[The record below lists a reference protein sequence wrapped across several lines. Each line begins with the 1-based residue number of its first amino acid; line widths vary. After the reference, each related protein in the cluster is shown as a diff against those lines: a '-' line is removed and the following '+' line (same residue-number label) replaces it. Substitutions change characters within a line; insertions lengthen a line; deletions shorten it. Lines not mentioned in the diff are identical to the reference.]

1 MLIARL
7 HKFITA
13 PAAKIPKSNTIFW
26 LSLSLTFAAL
36 YGMLGL
42 QEAFSSKYVVQDD
55 VRQHVFWMQRFL
67 DPQLFPNDLIANYF
81 QSVAPAGY
89 TALYRLL
96 AAVGI
101 NPLLASKLLP
111 VVLGLTAT
119 GYCFSVCT
127 QLLPVPA
134 AGFIASLL
142 LNQSMWMKDDLV
154 SATPRAFAFP
164 IFLAFL
170 HYLLR
175 RSLPG
180 TGISVALIGLFYPQ
194 YVFIAA
200 GAIVLQLVRWE
211 GGRWQLTQNRR
222 DYWFCAA
229 LIAVAIL
236 VLLPFALKTS
246 EFGPTITAAEARKMP
261 EFLPGGRSSFFHKS
275 PVVFW
280 IDGRGSAILPS
291 RQQALVWL
299 GLLLPVLLRYPSF
312 FPLAKQV
319 TSAVRVLPQIA
330 LVSVAMF
337 FAAHAALFKLHLP
350 SRYTGH
356 SFRIALALAGG
367 IALTVLLDA
376 VFQWAENQTKDSS
389 TEKTPPPTPSPL
401 TGRGLDTTET
411 LSRSPLLSGKA
422 KKIIAFSCFLLA
434 FSTLIL
440 YPAFVDNFP
449 KTSYQVG
456 GAQQLYQFFAQ
467 QPKDTLIASLAEEA
481 NNLPTFSQRSILA
494 GREYAIPYHVGYYRR
509 FRERTV
515 ELIEAQYS
523 QDLAPALQL
532 IEKYGIDFWLLEPTS
547 FTPDYLIKNHWRWQF
562 EPAKQAA
569 ERLKRGKMPA
579 LASLVGR
586 CSVFDREGFSVLPAD
601 CILKAGKK

>member
-13 PAAKIPKSNTIFW
+13 PAAKTPKSNTIFW
-26 LSLSLTFAAL
+26 LSLSLTFAAF
-36 YGMLGL
+36 YGLLAL

-89 TALYRLL
+89 TALYRVL

-111 VVLGLTAT
+111 AVLGLIAT

-180 TGISVALIGLFYPQ
+180 TGISIALIGLFYPQ

-211 GGRWQLTQNRR
+211 GGRLQLTQNRR

-261 EFLPGGRSSFFHKS
+261 EFLPGGRSSFFSKN

-291 RQQALVWL
+291 RQTALVWF
-299 GLLLPVLLRYPSF
+299 GLLLPVLLRYPAL

-319 TSAVRVLPQIA
+319 TSGVRVLPQIA

-337 FAAHAALFKLHLP
+337 FAAHAVLFKLHLP

-356 SFRIALALAGG
+356 SFRIVLALAGG

-389 TEKTPPPTPSPL
+389 K
-401 TGRGLDTTET
+401 R
-411 LSRSPLLSGKA
+411 A
-422 KKIIAFSCFLLA
+422 KIIAFSCFLLT
-434 FSTLIL
+434 FTTLFL
-440 YPAFVDNFP
+440 YPAFVKNFP

-456 GAQQLYQFFAQ
+456 GAQQLYYFFAQ

-481 NNLPTFSQRSILA
+481 NNLPTFSQRSILV

-523 QDLAPALQL
+523 QDLAPAKQL
-532 IEKYGIDFWLLEPTS
+532 IQKYGIDFWLLEPSS
-547 FTPDYLIKNHWRWQF
+547 FTPEYLIKNHWRWQF

-579 LASLVGR
+579 LAGLVGR

>member
-13 PAAKIPKSNTIFW
+13 PAAKTPKSNTIFW
-26 LSLSLTFAAL
+26 LSLSLTFTVLYAL
-36 YGMLGL
+36 PVLR
-42 QEAFSSKYVVQDD
+42 EAFSSKYVVQDD
-55 VRQHVFWMQRFL
+55 ARQHVFWMLRFL
-67 DPQLFPNDLIANYF
+67 DPDLFPNDLIADYF

-89 TALYRLL
+89 TALYRVL

-101 NPLLASKLLP
+101 NPLFVNKLLP
-111 VVLGLTAT
+111 VVLGLIAT
-119 GYCFSVCT
+119 GYCFSVCL

-134 AGFIASLL
+134 AGFMTSLL

-175 RSLPG
+175 RSLLG
-180 TGISVALIGLFYPQ
+180 TGISVALLGLFYPQ

-200 GAIVLQLVRWE
+200 GVTILQLVRWE
-211 GGRWQLTQNRR
+211 GGRLQLTQNRR

-229 LIAVAIL
+229 LVAVAIL
-236 VLLPFALKTS
+236 VLLLFALKTS
-246 EFGPTITAAEARKMP
+246 EFGPAITAAEARKMP
-261 EFLPGGRSSFFHKS
+261 EFLPGGRSSFFHRN
-275 PVVFW
+275 PVEFW

-291 RQQALVWL
+291 RQTALVWF
-299 GLLLPVLLRYPSF
+299 GLLLPVLLRYPSL
-312 FPLAKQV
+312 FPLVKQV
-319 TSAVRVLPQIA
+319 TSGVRVLSQIV
-330 LVSVAMF
+330 LVSVTMF

-350 SRYTGH
+350 NRYTGH
-356 SFRIALALAGG
+356 SFRIVLALAAG

-376 VFQWAENQTKDSS
+376 VFQWAENQTKNSS
-389 TEKTPPPTPSPL
+389 AAKTPPPTPSPHAE
-401 TGRGLDTTET
+401 RGLDTTEA

-422 KKIIAFSCFLLA
+422 KKIIAFSCFLLT
-434 FSTLIL
+434 FSTLFL
-440 YPAFVDNFP
+440 YPAFVKNFA
-449 KTSYQVG
+449 KTAYQVG

-467 QPKDTLIASLAEEA
+467 QPKHTLIASLAEEV
-481 NNLPTFSQRSILA
+481 NNLPTFSQRSILV

-532 IEKYGIDFWLLEPTS
+532 IQKYGIDFWLLEPSS
-547 FTPDYLIKNHWRWQF
+547 FTPEYLSKNHWRWQF
-562 EPAKQAA
+562 DPAKQAA
-569 ERLKRGKMPA
+569 KRLKRGEMPA
-579 LASLVGR
+579 LAGLVGR
-586 CSVFDREGFSVLPAD
+586 CSVFDKEGFSVLPAD
-601 CILKAGKK
+601 CILKAAKK

>member
-13 PAAKIPKSNTIFW
+13 PAAKTPKSNTIFW

-36 YGMLGL
+36 YALPVL
-42 QEAFSSKYVVQDD
+42 REAFSSKYIVQDD
-55 VRQHVFWMQRFL
+55 ARQHVFWMLRFL
-67 DPQLFPNDLIANYF
+67 DPELFPNDLIANYF

-89 TALYRLL
+89 TALYRVL

-101 NPLLASKLLP
+101 NPLFANKLLP

-119 GYCFSVCT
+119 GYCFSVCL

-154 SATPRAFAFP
+154 SATPRAFVFP

-175 RSLPG
+175 RSLFG
-180 TGISVALIGLFYPQ
+180 TGISGALLGLFYPQ
-194 YVFIAA
+194 YILIAA
-200 GAIVLQLVRWE
+200 GVIILQLVRWE
-211 GGRWQLTQNRR
+211 GGRLQLTQNRR

-229 LIAVAIL
+229 GLFVAIL
-236 VLLPFALKTS
+236 VLLPFALKTN

-261 EFLPGGRSSFFHKS
+261 EFLPGGRSSFFHKN
-275 PVVFW
+275 PVEFW

-291 RQQALVWL
+291 RQTALVWF
-299 GLLLPVLLRYPSF
+299 GLLLPVLLRYPAQ

-319 TSAVRVLPQIA
+319 TSGVRVLPQIV

-337 FAAHAALFKLHLP
+337 LAAHAALFKLHLP

-356 SFRIALALAGG
+356 SCRIVLALAGG
-367 IALTVLLDA
+367 IALAVLLDA
-376 VFQWAENQTKDSS
+376 VFQWAENQTQDS
-389 TEKTPPPTPSPL
+389 
-401 TGRGLDTTET
+401 RQ
-411 LSRSPLLSGKA
+411 RA
-422 KKIIAFSCFLLA
+422 KIICFSCFLLA
-434 FSTLIL
+434 FSTLFF
-440 YPAFVDNFP
+440 YPAFVKNFP
-449 KTSYQVG
+449 KTAYQVG

-481 NNLPTFSQRSILA
+481 NNLPTFSQRSILV

-523 QDLAPALQL
+523 QDLAPAKQL
-532 IEKYGIDFWLLEPTS
+532 IQKYGIDFWLLEPSS
-547 FTPDYLIKNHWRWQF
+547 FTPDYLRKNHWRWQF
-562 EPAKQAA
+562 DPAKQAA

-579 LASLVGR
+579 LVGLVGR
-586 CSVFDREGFSVLPAD
+586 CSVFDKEGFSVLPAD
-601 CILKAGKK
+601 CILKAAQK